1 MNFHICINI
10 LIGGRLK
17 IWNFKSMILKG
28 QHTKAFKPFYFCYIH
43 GFYSED
49 HLRLMVGMITGVLA
63 RVPIVSVNKSLN
75 EKVCDGFVH
84 KLSLSVVFL
93 AETRLNHA
101 QKWFVEML

>member
-1 MNFHICINI
+1 M
-10 LIGGRLK
+10 
-17 IWNFKSMILKG
+17 
-28 QHTKAFKPFYFCYIH
+28 
-43 GFYSED
+43 
-49 HLRLMVGMITGVLA
+49 RLMVGMITGVLA

-84 KLSLSVVFL
+84 KLSLGVVFL